1 MTEKHP
7 YVADEEVGLVN
18 ATDIVRSTSNND
30 SSISAA
36 VTESG

>member
-7 YVADEEVGLVN
+7 NVTDEGVGLVN
-18 ATDIVRSTSNND
+18 ATDIVRSTSHND